1 MTFPQAV
8 TALINGRRLEQVPAD
23 RASALARLTRA
34 SDKLEAARKIADIDT
49 EVAYV
54 TAYDATRIAVTAHML
69 ANGFR
74 VRPIAR
80 AHEAVGVYA
89 EALIS
94 TPSSAEFQRMRR
106 RRNKSEYED
115 ITIGRADL
123 TADLAHAEAIIDAV
137 RKAV

>member
-1 MTFPQAV
+1 MTLPAPIAALV
-8 TALINGRRLEQVPAD
+8 TAARLEQVPAD
-23 RASALARLTRA
+23 KPAARVRLTRA
-34 SDKLEAARKIADIDT
+34 EDKLKAARKIAKIDV

-69 ANGFR
+69 ANGYR

-89 EALIS
+89 EAMIAS
-94 TPSSAEFQRMRR
+94 PSASEFQRMRR

-123 TADLAHAEAIIDAV
+123 TADLAHADAIIEAV
-137 RKAV
+137 RKAL